1 MEKPVATA
9 GEKTNLDSLFPFSSG
24 VTPGEKEPSAP
35 LSDLQQIP
43 PIETGKY
50 LVYIRNH
57 PVASWD
63 NIPQPVKRE
72 ILLRAC
78 RERGRRHPLLM
89 TFEDF
94 ARPFRFLKNKTLTGF
109 YNYYNNLCQGP
120 RGTVIR

>member
-1 MEKPVATA
+1 MTPEFYRTFSLFISKLTTNTVTV
-9 GEKTNLDSLFPFSSG
+9 GDRNGKTSCYRRGKTNLDSLFPFSSG

-78 RERGRRHPLLM
+78 RERGGAVTR
-89 TFEDF
+89 
-94 ARPFRFLKNKTLTGF
+94 
-109 YNYYNNLCQGP
+109 C
-120 RGTVIR
+120 